1 MPWAGRWTEYFYDAD
16 RGNRDIN
23 HQTNNNRLLW
33 YDEYD
38 PEYESG
44 EKPVRTVKYTYYKN
58 GRASNITIFDA
69 GDLDGEDRHLARDLA
84 LYYAAS
90 GSLWLAVRGTWSVDE
105 EGDVVENS
113 YATIDGRE
121 FRYDTLRG
129 RYLSRAVNTN
139 SSADPT
145 EWTFGDA
152 LWTDYDGDEPY
163 LDFTA
168 SIEGKSIATVPT
180 MRYTGAGGTFA
191 QQSLDALGDPVSTR
205 YYHADLVGSTTA
217 LTDEA
222 GEIPTGGGA
231 GPVRLTYTAFGEAVV
246 YDTGESEWK
255 VTTTQPSGSP
265 RYQYAGAHGYE
276 ADLLVLEGK
285 PGSRPITLKHVGA
298 RWYQPDIGRF
308 VQRDPIGIAGGLNV
322 YGYAESTPPVA
333 VDPDGLTCIELTV
346 HAYLGIGQRGIS
358 DPAVIGARESA
369 RRVVLQMDRWQQLQ
383 WIIMGNNGVTVVY
396 QVTGRY
402 AYCIRTV
409 WWTE

>member
-1 MPWAGRWTEYFYDAD
+1 M
-16 RGNRDIN
+16 
-23 HQTNNNRLLW
+23 
-33 YDEYD
+33 
-38 PEYESG
+38 
-44 EKPVRTVKYTYYKN
+44 RTVRYTYYKN

-69 GDLDGEDRHLARDLA
+69 GDLDGEDRQLARDLA

-90 GSLWLAVRGTWSVDE
+90 GSLWLAIRGTWSIDGK
-105 EGDVVENS
+105 GDVVEDS

-121 FRYDTLRG
+121 FRYDSLRG
-129 RYLSRAVNTN
+129 RYLSRAVDTG

-163 LDFTA
+163 LDFSA
-168 SIEGKSIATVPT
+168 SIDGKSIATVPT
-180 MRYTGAGGTFA
+180 TRYTRAGGTFA

-276 ADLLVLEGK
+276 SDLLVLEGK
-285 PGSRPITLKHVGA
+285 PGSKPIMLKHVGA

-308 VQRDPIGIAGGLNV
+308 IQRDPIGLAGGLSV
-322 YGYAESTPPVA
+322 YLYCGGNPVDS
-333 VDPDGLTCIELTV
+333 VDPRGLDRWIVGGPHRAIVVHIDNRYIEL
-346 HAYLGIGQRGIS
+346 GIKMDTATG
-358 DPAVIGARESA
+358 DD
-369 RRVVLQMDRWQQLQ
+369 DRW
-383 WIIMGNNGVTVVY
+383 WHYPKDIIQDIMNAALCGTIGGVGTVYHQDVGAPTGPPTIPTAPEEDRELLNNWPDGERVY
-396 QVTGRY
+396 YNIWWRNCQHWVASNQGDGTGH
-402 AYCIRTV
+402 
-409 WWTE
+409 